1 MDIMHIRGR
10 RVHLSNLHTRDGYGN
25 GPITVGC
32 GVYREAHGREEWTG
46 ESIRGEIPTEELIK
60 WGLRKGYLKFVQLRE
75 EET

>member
-1 MDIMHIRGR
+1 MDIMQIRGR

-25 GPITVGC
+25 GPITLGC
-32 GVYREAHGREEWTG
+32 GVYREVHGREERTG
-46 ESIRGEIPTEELIK
+46 ESIRGEIPTEELIR